1 MRKVNLDAIP
11 HQSSCS
17 GQFQFSRE
25 LAIFGSHSVTL
36 FSLVNKLN
44 SFPLNVSCILQKLKG
59 AQTTLTQLHEAPL
72 RLEQCSFQNLV
83 DGKTVLSANRN
94 WATLRKIVGFK
105 SRVV

>member
-1 MRKVNLDAIP
+1 MLFLIS
-11 HQSSCS
+11 H
-17 GQFQFSRE
+17 
-25 LAIFGSHSVTL
+25 LAVGNFNFHGYLI
-36 FSLVNKLN
+36 SLVNKLN